1 MNWKHSITCWKI
13 NILTRQMII
22 IVGAEPELCCG
33 MVRCRMAKR
42 KGGRSVHAQ
51 MITCAQVLS
60 RMPCALYVQVWKRV
74 CVKRLTRN
82 PDTRKRMATPTRKR
96 KYEDVSEM
104 TVCNSVMVHSV
115 FLGEVSLVDE
125 DGCSFFFKLGEAFR
139 QEENGA
145 DGVIRGIAY

>member
-1 MNWKHSITCWKI
+1 M
-13 NILTRQMII
+13 
-22 IVGAEPELCCG
+22 
-33 MVRCRMAKR
+33 
-42 KGGRSVHAQ
+42 
-51 MITCAQVLS
+51 
-60 RMPCALYVQVWKRV
+60 
-74 CVKRLTRN
+74 KRLTRN

-115 FLGEVSLVDE
+115 FLGEVSPVDE